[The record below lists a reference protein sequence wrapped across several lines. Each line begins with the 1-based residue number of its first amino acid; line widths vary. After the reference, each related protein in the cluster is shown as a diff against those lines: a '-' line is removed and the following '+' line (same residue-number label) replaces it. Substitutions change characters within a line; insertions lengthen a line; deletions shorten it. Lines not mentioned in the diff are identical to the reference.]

1 MDQKAYNKYRDI
13 AINIA
18 KDINRA
24 EDLLHESLLVILEY
38 DQEKVKRM
46 EDNGTLS
53 FFISRIMAN
62 NYHSKT
68 SKYYY
73 KYKRYYQ
80 LFSDMGYGDQAYANK
95 LERVEQHKQETI
107 EQIKHILEGMYWY
120 DRELIKLYYFGDY
133 NGDKYTLDSL
143 AKKTGI
149 SRTSIFH
156 TIREARKYIKKKLD
170 DF

>member
-1 MDQKAYNKYRDI
+1 MDQKSYNKYRDI
-13 AINIA
+13 ALNIA

-38 DQEKVKRM
+38 DQDKVKRM
-46 EDNGTLS
+46 EDEGTLS

-80 LFSDMGYGDQAYANK
+80 LFSDLGYGNQSYANK
-95 LERVEQHKQETI
+95 LMIAEHKKQETI
-107 EQIKHILEGMYWY
+107 EHIKYILEGMYWY

-133 NGDKYTLDSL
+133 DGEKYTLDSL

-156 TIREARKYIKKKLD
+156 TIREARKYIKSKLD
-170 DF
+170 GF